1 MFRKILVG
9 TDGSDT
15 AEVAVGNAAALA
27 ERTGAELL
35 VAHAL
40 HQERGRGEST
50 LGPAQDVSVPAAG
63 RSILEHVEKKHG
75 GRAQIR
81 TLLREGSP
89 ADVLLD
95 VADEEGVDVVV
106 VGNVGMTGTRRFL
119 GSVPNNVAH
128 HAPCHVLIVNT
139 SWAKDPTAGD
149 LDQVKVFGTLVM
161 ATDGSDTA
169 ERALAVGADLARIT
183 GSKVV
188 LVHVGDRG
196 RGDEVL
202 EKAAGRLGEGL
213 DIGTMTVE
221 GQPAEQIVG
230 VAEQQR
236 ADLIVVGNKGMTG
249 AKRFLLGSVPNAVAH
264 HAPCSVLIARTSPS

>member
-15 AEVAVGNAAALA
+15 AEVAVGHAAALA

-35 VAHAL
+35 VVHAL
-40 HQERGRGEST
+40 PQERGRGEST
-50 LGPAQDVSVPAAG
+50 LGPAEDVSSAAAG
-63 RSILEHVEKKHG
+63 RSILEHEEKKHG
-75 GRAQIR
+75 GRMPLR
-81 TLLREGSP
+81 SLLREGNA

-139 SWAKDPTAGD
+139 SWAKDPTASD
-149 LDQVKVFGTLVM
+149 LDAVKLFGTLVM
-161 ATDGSDTA
+161 ATDGSETA
-169 ERALAVGADLARIT
+169 ERALGVGADLARAV

-188 LVHVGDRG
+188 LVHVGDRA

-202 EKAAGRLGEGL
+202 DRAAAQLGEGL
-213 DIGTMTVE
+213 DVGTMTVE

-236 ADLIVVGNKGMTG
+236 ADLIVMGNKGMTG